1 MDDLLILTA
10 LAVTPCIAIG
20 LFIYWRDKFDKEPFN
35 LLILSFFGGIGSVV
49 PAYFISNGLEDI
61 LLSNEQ
67 PYLFEMALD
76 AFICT
81 ALAEEA
87 SKYFFLRLLA
97 YNNKNFNEP
106 FDGIT
111 YSVMV
116 SMGFAMIE
124 NLLYVLGNANAG
136 ITIALTRM
144 FTAIPAHAVFAIIM
158 GYYVGMAKYKEH
170 KKTYLLLGVLAATLA
185 HGFYDFF
192 IFIQNIPFIYIGAFA
207 SLIYGIVLS
216 AKAIRLHRNNSP
228 FAPVGTK
235 GEYSAVDKS
244 KTEN

>member
-10 LAVTPCIAIG
+10 LAVTPCIAIA
-20 LFIYWRDKFDKEPFN
+20 LFIYWRDKFEKEPFN
-35 LLILSFFGGIGSVV
+35 LLVLSFFGGIGSVV
-49 PAYFISNGLEDI
+49 PAYFISHGLQDI
-61 LLSNEQ
+61 LLGPDK

-81 ALAEEA
+81 ALAEEI
-87 SKYFFLRLLA
+87 SKYFFLRVIA
-97 YNNKNFNEP
+97 YSSKNFNEP

-116 SMGFAMIE
+116 SMGFAMVE
-124 NLLYVLGNANAG
+124 NLLYVLGDANG
-136 ITIALTRM
+136 GLETALVRM

-158 GYYVGMAKYKEH
+158 GYYVGLAKYKDH
-170 KKTYLLLGVLAATLA
+170 KKTYLALGVIAATLV

-192 IFIQNIPFIYIGAFA
+192 IFIQNIPYIYLGAAA

-216 AKAIRLHRNNSP
+216 FKAISMHKKNSP
-228 FAPVGTK
+228 FAPGAK
-235 GEYSAVDKS
+235 GE
-244 KTEN
+244 ENTMGESETGF